1 MIWQLTEMEKK
12 EIKMNEIKIYKQLYE
27 KLRKSQNIDIEIE
40 EYQIKMEEILK
51 KTISEATEMFRN
63 IIFV

>member
-1 MIWQLTEMEKK
+1 MEKK

>member
-1 MIWQLTEMEKK
+1 MEKK
-12 EIKMNEIKIYKQLYE
+12 EIKMNEIKIYKQLFE

>member
-1 MIWQLTEMEKK
+1 MEKK
-12 EIKMNEIKIYKQLYE
+12 EIKMNEIKIYKQLFE

-51 KTISEATEMFRN
+51 KTISEATEMFKK
-63 IIFV
+63 

>member
-1 MIWQLTEMEKK
+1 MILQLTEMEKK
-12 EIKMNEIKIYKQLYE
+12 EIKMNEIKIYKQLFE

-51 KTISEATEMFRN
+51 KTISEVTEMFKK
-63 IIFV
+63 